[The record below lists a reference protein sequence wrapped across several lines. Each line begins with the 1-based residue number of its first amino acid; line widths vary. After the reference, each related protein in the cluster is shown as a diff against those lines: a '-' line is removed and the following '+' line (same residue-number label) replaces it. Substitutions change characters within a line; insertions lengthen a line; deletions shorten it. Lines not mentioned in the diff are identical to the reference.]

1 MYHKTLGIPDCVP
14 TPAPEYVLTAVI
26 PRDLFLA
33 PIGTP
38 AGKLNFRG
46 RKKRLFF
53 FAFQFLGMWHYISKI
68 LFGCAWKVQIKVF
81 FFCFLDKKMSQENVA
96 QRVSAVI
103 SLSKWVLFVFSPSL
117 GLAITAKLGFTGTS

>member
-1 MYHKTLGIPDCVP
+1 
-14 TPAPEYVLTAVI
+14 
-26 PRDLFLA
+26 
-33 PIGTP
+33 
-38 AGKLNFRG
+38 
-46 RKKRLFF
+46 
-53 FAFQFLGMWHYISKI
+53 MWHYISKI

-117 GLAITAKLGFTGTS
+117 GLAITAKLGFTGRS

>member
-1 MYHKTLGIPDCVP
+1 MRFVLCFRYGVLYHKTLGIPDCVP

-26 PRDLFLA
+26 PSDLFLA

-53 FAFQFLGMWHYISKI
+53 FAFQFLGMWHYISII
-68 LFGCAWKVQIKVF
+68 LFGCAWKVQIKGF
-81 FFCFLDKKMSQENVA
+81 FFCFLDKKMSPKEF
-96 QRVSAVI
+96 RP
-103 SLSKWVLFVFSPSL
+103 LFPIEVGPFCL
-117 GLAITAKLGFTGTS
+117 